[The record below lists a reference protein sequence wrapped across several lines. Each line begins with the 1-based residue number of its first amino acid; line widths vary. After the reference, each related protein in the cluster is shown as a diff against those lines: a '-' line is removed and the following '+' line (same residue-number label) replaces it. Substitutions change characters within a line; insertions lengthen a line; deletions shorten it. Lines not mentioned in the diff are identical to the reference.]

1 MTVHKQT
8 IAKISQLPEP
18 LVQEV
23 SDYIDFLLWKHSRK
37 ESLSWLQSTES
48 KEIAESDFSEYL
60 SNLEDYENRL
70 ARGEIKW

>member
-1 MTVHKQT
+1 MTVHEAT
-8 IAKISQLPEP
+8 IAKIHQLPEP

-23 SDYIDFLLWKHSRK
+23 GDFVEFVLIRRDVARWQLWRQFA
-37 ESLSWLQSTES
+37 EAL
-48 KEIAESDFSEYL
+48 EIAESDFRDYL